1 MRRYVTGAVVL
12 AGALTLGGV
21 WVARSAGGARTV
33 TLAAPEFSPRDY
45 STHNNNGTSVCKDP
59 TTGDS
64 VFVPTQVGGEVRGD
78 MDNAKGSF
86 FEGVRLPH
94 RATVETIRLVVND
107 GDAETD
113 VFALLVRRRIEHNIS
128 NTGGLTVMGTAR
140 SSGAVVNT
148 LRRFNDSSIKKARI
162 DNANFEYFVELVDCG
177 VPEPYAVQIVYSK

>member
-1 MRRYVTGAVVL
+1 MRRYVAAAVFL
-12 AGALTLGGV
+12 AVGLSLGGI

-45 STHNNNGTSVCKDP
+45 STHNNMADSVCRDAKGEADFAE
-59 TTGDS
+59 S
-64 VFVPTQVGGEVRGD
+64 QVGGEVRGD

-107 GDAETD
+107 GDADTD
-113 VFALLVRRRIEHNIS
+113 VFALLVRRRIEHGIS

-148 LRRFNDSSIKKARI
+148 LRRFSDSSIQKPRI
-162 DNANFEYFVELVDCG
+162 NNTDFEYFVELIDCG
-177 VPEPYAVQIVYSK
+177 VPEPYAVQLVYDR